1 MKLLKIIAILN
12 LLYFSHQTMPEILSV
27 SEWVS
32 PNGTKVKLL
41 GDRHDPSPI
50 ANQQVEDF
58 VNHLE
63 DKNGCVVLTEDM
75 SYRYTKMAE
84 KEIRLFDLQ
93 IKDSFLDNL
102 TGKLRTRNIPA
113 LNIDFRQCQYLKK
126 DYQINIDYWDKKA
139 VNQESILWK
148 TTFDNISAVIPS
160 IFEQELKNLK
170 HAYEDHIVKFDS
182 LTPNEID
189 DWGQKYFNLDCA
201 LFDFVCL
208 AKITMINQTQ
218 ANKIKTV
225 YLASGEAHTFF
236 LEDTLQRL
244 GYKQIYSTYEYTTKK
259 IATFQRGIIFHYEK
273 PINIKETLEKL
284 DNAVS
289 ITTATQAT

>member
-1 MKLLKIIAILN
+1 MKLLKILAVLN
-12 LLYFSHQTMPEILSV
+12 FLCFSHQTMPEIVSV

-32 PNGTKVKLL
+32 PGGTKIRLL
-41 GDRHDPSPI
+41 GDRHDPSPL

-58 VNHLE
+58 MTYLE
-63 DKNGCVVLTEDM
+63 KQNDYHVLTEDIE
-75 SYRYTKMAE
+75 SVHIEMA
-84 KEIRLFDLQ
+84 KKGIVSFD
-93 IKDSFLDNL
+93 IDEPKDSVLGNL
-102 TGKLRTRNIPA
+102 TGKLTSKNIPA
-113 LNIDFRQCQYLKK
+113 ANIDFRHIFYLEDSRTSMEYWNKET
-126 DYQINIDYWDKKA
+126 INLQS
-139 VNQESILWK
+139 NLWK
-148 TTFDNISAVIPS
+148 MVFDEISTTIPS
-160 IFEQELKNLK
+160 IFEQEFKNLK
-170 HAYEDHIVKFDS
+170 SAYEDHITKFDS